1 MRRSSVSKILTGL
14 ALVLFALEAV
24 SQSKDKALASIAD
37 NSDEPSGWMRLEIAI
52 FVDTS
57 EETLDSELWEIAPKL
72 DYPTNRRWL
81 TDYAEIKALMDEW
94 GEDAV
99 IIHTDGA
106 IAVVPEPP
114 TGPEPIDDLDL
125 TDNSQDDTE
134 SLLDSSRVLINE
146 SENLVFATEKGDSEA
161 LRADSDLIIAASRE
175 TSSAENSAISPIEEL
190 APTNTGADAEG
201 STENDSLSEGKADQP
216 AQLRVLSASF
226 GAEDYD
232 PAAMDDLR
240 STAEPNEQYT
250 QEPKQIPLEN
260 LQVDDLQVADSD
272 VGADAL
278 IADSVRTNIEVLP
291 ASVVTAFPGE
301 DLAAESTVT
310 EASFEQSNDDLEDLE
325 SITAESELA
334 NQAPEEAAEDAGNFF
349 AIEGLGEDFNGLAS
363 GSYDPAVS
371 ADGSLGTETI
381 DWLSGFETQEPAEV
395 ATLEVEP
402 TPPALPA
409 SYQTLSLEMLPA
421 GLKKLETETGRR
433 PVSVMSWLQPADG
446 NGSAVIVDTWS
457 DDGRTPKL
465 QGTVQISLA
474 GSETDGYQLTT
485 NLWAN
490 TTANYLPEK
499 LPAIEIPMAPTRV
512 LVIEPEETVNEK
524 TGEASV
530 EFIDMS
536 TGLRAATP
544 SPLESEQADAAD
556 SVAISTPQ
564 LKHAISLNETRDLR
578 EGYIRYIDH
587 PVIQVAAVWRELTY
601 AELYELG
608 EAQRVRKDIDSL
620 TRSLVS
626 QQSKN
631 TPVTRELET
640 QPITQ

>member
-1 MRRSSVSKILTGL
+1 MRRSSVGKILTGL

-94 GEDAV
+94 GEDSV

-106 IAVVPEPP
+106 IAVVPESP
-114 TGPEPIDDLDL
+114 TRPEPIDDLEL

-134 SLLDSSRVLINE
+134 SPLDSSQVIINE
-146 SENLVFATEKGDSEA
+146 SENLVFVTEKGDSEA
-161 LRADSDLIIAASRE
+161 LRADSDLINAAFSE
-175 TSSAENSAISPIEEL
+175 TSSAENAAISPIEEL
-190 APTNTGADAEG
+190 ATTNTGADAEG
-201 STENDSLSEGKADQP
+201 STANDSLSEGKADQP
-216 AQLRVLSASF
+216 AQPLVLDTSY
-226 GAEDYD
+226 GAEDYEA
-232 PAAMDDLR
+232 AAMDDLG
-240 STAEPNEQYT
+240 SAAAPNEQFT

-278 IADSVRTNIEVLP
+278 IADSVRTNIELLQ
-291 ASVVTAFPGE
+291 ASEDTALPGE
-301 DLAAESTVT
+301 DLAAE
-310 EASFEQSNDDLEDLE
+310 
-325 SITAESELA
+325 
-334 NQAPEEAAEDAGNFF
+334 EAAEDTGSFF

-381 DWLSGFETQEPAEV
+381 DWLSGFETEEPAEV
-395 ATLEVEP
+395 ATLEVKP
-402 TPPALPA
+402 TPPALPE
-409 SYQTLSLEMLPA
+409 SYRTLSLEMLPA

-433 PVSVMSWLQPADG
+433 PVSVMSWLQPPEG

-474 GSETDGYQLTT
+474 GSETDGYRLTT

-512 LVIEPEETVNEK
+512 LVIEPEETFNEE

-536 TGLRAATP
+536 TGLRAVTP
-544 SPLESEQADAAD
+544 SPLELEQADAAD

-564 LKHAISLNETRDLR
+564 VKHAISLSETRDLR

-631 TPVTRELET
+631 TPVTSELET

>member
-1 MRRSSVSKILTGL
+1 MRRSSVGKILTGL

-114 TGPEPIDDLDL
+114 TRPEPIDDLEL

-134 SLLDSSRVLINE
+134 SPLDSSQVIINE
-146 SENLVFATEKGDSEA
+146 SENLVFVTEKGDSEA
-161 LRADSDLIIAASRE
+161 LRADSDLINAAFSE
-175 TSSAENSAISPIEEL
+175 TSSAENAAISPIEEL
-190 APTNTGADAEG
+190 ATTNTGADAEG
-201 STENDSLSEGKADQP
+201 STANDSLSEGKADQP
-216 AQLRVLSASF
+216 AQPLVLDTSY
-226 GAEDYD
+226 GAEDYEA
-232 PAAMDDLR
+232 AAMDDLG
-240 STAEPNEQYT
+240 SAAAPNEQYT

-278 IADSVRTNIEVLP
+278 IADSVRTNIEVLQ
-291 ASVVTAFPGE
+291 ASEDTALPGE
-301 DLAAESTVT
+301 DLAAE
-310 EASFEQSNDDLEDLE
+310 
-325 SITAESELA
+325 
-334 NQAPEEAAEDAGNFF
+334 EAAEDTGSFF

-381 DWLSGFETQEPAEV
+381 DWLSGFETEEPAEV
-395 ATLEVEP
+395 ATLEVKP
-402 TPPALPA
+402 TPPALPE
-409 SYQTLSLEMLPA
+409 SYRTLSLEMLPA

-433 PVSVMSWLQPADG
+433 PVSVMSWLQPPEG

-474 GSETDGYQLTT
+474 GSETDGYRLTT

-512 LVIEPEETVNEK
+512 LVIEPEETVNEE

-536 TGLRAATP
+536 TGLRAVTP
-544 SPLESEQADAAD
+544 SPLELEQADAAD

-564 LKHAISLNETRDLR
+564 VKHAISLSETRELR

-631 TPVTRELET
+631 TPVTSELET

>member
-1 MRRSSVSKILTGL
+1 MRRSSVGKILTGL

-114 TGPEPIDDLDL
+114 TRPEPIDDLEL

-134 SLLDSSRVLINE
+134 SPLDSSQVIINE
-146 SENLVFATEKGDSEA
+146 SENLVFVTEKGDSEA
-161 LRADSDLIIAASRE
+161 LRADSDLINAAFSE
-175 TSSAENSAISPIEEL
+175 TSSAENAAISPIEEL
-190 APTNTGADAEG
+190 ATTNTGADAED
-201 STENDSLSEGKADQP
+201 STANDSLSEGKADQP
-216 AQLRVLSASF
+216 AQPLVLDTSY
-226 GAEDYD
+226 GAEDYEA
-232 PAAMDDLR
+232 AAMDDLG
-240 STAEPNEQYT
+240 SAAAPNEQYT

-278 IADSVRTNIEVLP
+278 IADSVRTNIEVLQ
-291 ASVVTAFPGE
+291 ASEDTALPGE
-301 DLAAESTVT
+301 DLAAE
-310 EASFEQSNDDLEDLE
+310 
-325 SITAESELA
+325 
-334 NQAPEEAAEDAGNFF
+334 EAAEDTGSFF

-381 DWLSGFETQEPAEV
+381 DWLSGFETEEPAEV

-402 TPPALPA
+402 TPPALPE

-474 GSETDGYQLTT
+474 GSETDGYRLTT

-512 LVIEPEETVNEK
+512 LVIEPEETVNEE

-536 TGLRAATP
+536 TGLRAVTP
-544 SPLESEQADAAD
+544 SPLELEQADAAD

-564 LKHAISLNETRDLR
+564 VKHAISLSETRDLR
-578 EGYIRYIDH
+578 EEYIRYIDH

-631 TPVTRELET
+631 TPVTSELET

>member
-1 MRRSSVSKILTGL
+1 MRRSSVGKILTGL

-94 GEDAV
+94 GEDSV

-114 TGPEPIDDLDL
+114 TRPEPIDDLEL

-134 SLLDSSRVLINE
+134 SPLDSSQVIINE
-146 SENLVFATEKGDSEA
+146 SENLVFVTEKGDSEA
-161 LRADSDLIIAASRE
+161 LRADSDLINAAFSE
-175 TSSAENSAISPIEEL
+175 TSSAENAAISPIEEL
-190 APTNTGADAEG
+190 ATTNTGADAEG
-201 STENDSLSEGKADQP
+201 STANDSLSEGKADQP
-216 AQLRVLSASF
+216 AQPLVLDTSY
-226 GAEDYD
+226 GAEDYEA
-232 PAAMDDLR
+232 AAMDDLG
-240 STAEPNEQYT
+240 SAAAPNEQYT

-278 IADSVRTNIEVLP
+278 IADSVRTNIEVLQ
-291 ASVVTAFPGE
+291 ASEDTALPGE
-301 DLAAESTVT
+301 DLAAE
-310 EASFEQSNDDLEDLE
+310 
-325 SITAESELA
+325 
-334 NQAPEEAAEDAGNFF
+334 EAAEDTGSFF

-381 DWLSGFETQEPAEV
+381 DWLSGFETEEPAEV

-402 TPPALPA
+402 TPPALPE

-474 GSETDGYQLTT
+474 GSETDGYRLTT

-512 LVIEPEETVNEK
+512 LVIEPEETVNEE

-536 TGLRAATP
+536 TGLRAVTP
-544 SPLESEQADAAD
+544 SPLELEQADAAD

-564 LKHAISLNETRDLR
+564 VKHAISLSETRDLR

-631 TPVTRELET
+631 TPVTSELET

>member
-1 MRRSSVSKILTGL
+1 M
-14 ALVLFALEAV
+14 
-24 SQSKDKALASIAD
+24 
-37 NSDEPSGWMRLEIAI
+37 
-52 FVDTS
+52 
-57 EETLDSELWEIAPKL
+57 
-72 DYPTNRRWL
+72 
-81 TDYAEIKALMDEW
+81 
-94 GEDAV
+94 
-99 IIHTDGA
+99 
-106 IAVVPEPP
+106 
-114 TGPEPIDDLDL
+114 
-125 TDNSQDDTE
+125 
-134 SLLDSSRVLINE
+134 
-146 SENLVFATEKGDSEA
+146 
-161 LRADSDLIIAASRE
+161 
-175 TSSAENSAISPIEEL
+175 
-190 APTNTGADAEG
+190 
-201 STENDSLSEGKADQP
+201 
-216 AQLRVLSASF
+216 
-226 GAEDYD
+226 
-232 PAAMDDLR
+232 
-240 STAEPNEQYT
+240 
-250 QEPKQIPLEN
+250 
-260 LQVDDLQVADSD
+260 
-272 VGADAL
+272 
-278 IADSVRTNIEVLP
+278 
-291 ASVVTAFPGE
+291 
-301 DLAAESTVT
+301 
-310 EASFEQSNDDLEDLE
+310 
-325 SITAESELA
+325 
-334 NQAPEEAAEDAGNFF
+334 
-349 AIEGLGEDFNGLAS
+349 
-363 GSYDPAVS
+363 
-371 ADGSLGTETI
+371 
-381 DWLSGFETQEPAEV
+381 

-402 TPPALPA
+402 TPPALPE

-474 GSETDGYQLTT
+474 GSETDGYRLTT

-512 LVIEPEETVNEK
+512 LVIEPEETVNEE

-536 TGLRAATP
+536 TGLRAVTP
-544 SPLESEQADAAD
+544 SPLELEQADAAD

-564 LKHAISLNETRDLR
+564 VKHAISLSETRDLR

-631 TPVTRELET
+631 TPVTSELET
-640 QPITQ
+640 QPITP